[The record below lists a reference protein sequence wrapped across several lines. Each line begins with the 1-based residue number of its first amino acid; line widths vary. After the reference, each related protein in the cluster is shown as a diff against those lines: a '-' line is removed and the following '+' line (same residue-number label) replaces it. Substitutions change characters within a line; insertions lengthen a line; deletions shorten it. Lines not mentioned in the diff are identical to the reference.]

1 MMVEGQAY
9 HRRNIKGN
17 KAKIMGRE
25 DIIRLIHNLFFR
37 FFSQINKEFNSL
49 VTEAKQCILGHFG
62 VSKLVEYFTSLR
74 RLQLRL
80 KTGEIIQRKNRNAC
94 KGDRGK
100 KWRRLKFK
108 SGKLLSMSSKLF

>member
-1 MMVEGQAY
+1 MIVEGQAY

-37 FFSQINKEFNSL
+37 FFSQINKELNSL

-80 KTGEIIQRKNRNAC
+80 KTGEIIQRKNTKLVREIE
-94 KGDRGK
+94 GK
-100 KWRRLKFK
+100 MEEIKI
-108 SGKLLSMSSKLF
+108 